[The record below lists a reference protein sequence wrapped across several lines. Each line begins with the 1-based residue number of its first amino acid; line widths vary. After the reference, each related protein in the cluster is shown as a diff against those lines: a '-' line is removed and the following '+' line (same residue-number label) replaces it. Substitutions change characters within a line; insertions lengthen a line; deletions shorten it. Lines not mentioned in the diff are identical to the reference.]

1 MITIERAQS
10 VRIRRLKGEIEALAL
25 PGYRGIRV
33 SHRAIDAGGYPL
45 KDAAGAVI
53 QVEQYVLV
61 RCDALSVTQENA
73 LRNVV
78 SSHDGLTPMK
88 AELDAETKLTTL
100 ATYRAQAKAF
110 DWSTITDPAARA
122 VLKKITSV
130 LLNEVLA

>member
-1 MITIERAQS
+1 
-10 VRIRRLKGEIEALAL
+10 
-25 PGYRGIRV
+25 
-33 SHRAIDAGGYPL
+33 
-45 KDAAGAVI
+45 
-53 QVEQYVLV
+53 
-61 RCDALSVTQENA
+61 
-73 LRNVV
+73 
-78 SSHDGLTPMK
+78 MK